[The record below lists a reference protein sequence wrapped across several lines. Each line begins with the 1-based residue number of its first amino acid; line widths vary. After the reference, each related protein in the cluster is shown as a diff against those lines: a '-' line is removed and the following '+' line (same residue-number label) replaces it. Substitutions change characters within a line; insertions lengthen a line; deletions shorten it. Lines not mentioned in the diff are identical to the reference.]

1 MALNSVSRFLRIG
14 RSLCRNVSQNRLQS
28 SSTAAAASILFFK
41 DFHCLLNK
49 EFERLGGDHCETM
62 NVVTCWQEI
71 VTFNFREFSKE
82 WLILLLD
89 QFLSDLDH
97 L

>member
-1 MALNSVSRFLRIG
+1 MEDHCAEMCPRIDYKVHQLQQLQVSF
-14 RSLCRNVSQNRLQS
+14 
-28 SSTAAAASILFFK
+28 FFK